1 MVYTLLQL
9 AIFAAI
15 VISRE
20 NDLDHSLTRSLTLFL
35 VFYMEMLHD
44 MSLFSF
50 VT

>member
-20 NDLDHSLTRSLTLFL
+20 NDLDHSLTRSLTLFPCL
-35 VFYMEMLHD
+35 LYGN
-44 MSLFSF
+44 